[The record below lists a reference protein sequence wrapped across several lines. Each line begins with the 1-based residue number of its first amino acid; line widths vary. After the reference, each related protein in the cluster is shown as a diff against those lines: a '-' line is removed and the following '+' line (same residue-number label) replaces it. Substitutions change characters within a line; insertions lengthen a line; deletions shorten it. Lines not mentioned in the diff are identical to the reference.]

1 MKRIILICF
10 LLMSVF
16 TNIFAYKQ
24 RYINPQL
31 VTGITIMEDN
41 ISDEYHISVD
51 TVNKTYSISLDIDA
65 IDKKDLKEFKSF
77 LNDSLYQFKDLRR
90 IVIDYDN
97 ESITIKTSMDEQV
110 LEEKHK

>member
-10 LLMSVF
+10 LLMSVL

-24 RYINPQL
+24 MYINPQL
-31 VTGITIMEDN
+31 VTGITITEDN
-41 ISDEYHISVD
+41 ITGMYYISVD
-51 TVNKTYSISLDIDA
+51 TVNKTHDISLDIDA

-97 ESITIKTSMDEQV
+97 ESITIKARMGEQV